1 MADTVPGS
9 ERGVYSLNDS
19 GRHLSSRK
27 IPKRPGTWNVVPSGI
42 VLHARNIR

>member
-1 MADTVPGS
+1 MADTVLGS

-19 GRHLSSRK
+19 GHHLTSRR
-27 IPKRPGTWNVVPSGI
+27 IPKRLGTWNVVPSGI